1 MKHMRL
7 LGAILFVSVS
17 LSGCKYYGSAVPPE
31 YPVSMD
37 DALDVATDR
46 NTTSGGIQR
55 PIVRKLTRPEIDQP
69 TYVPEKELAVVA
81 PPKTLLVWS
90 YPHVTDDNTRVFGN
104 WATIFINDRYEWIPP
119 TNEVPAEEMTF
130 GGGYGASR

>member
-1 MKHMRL
+1 MKQIRIV
-7 LGAILFVSVS
+7 GAILLVSVS
-17 LSGCKYYGSAVPPE
+17 ISGCKYYGSAVPPE

-46 NTTSGGIQR
+46 NTTMGGIQR
-55 PIVRKLTRPEIDQP
+55 PIVRNLTRPAIDQP

-90 YPHVTDDNTRVFGN
+90 YPHVTEDNTRVFGN

-119 TNEVPAEEMTF
+119 SNEVAAEEMTF